1 MHNGGRCWSLGVRSL
16 GQRVP
21 RCLEYCA
28 AAPIR
33 SGWWAVI
40 SEPLPFRIPLLVQGH
55 MPHDNWRCA
64 GRPGPALA
72 LRGQH
77 LSPQAWR
84 WTQVGGMCFLWPPQ
98 PGMGTRGHG
107 WRMHSEVTW
116 GLPQG
121 PRQLTVA
128 PDTKDVLRHGDGL
141 GGHPWSPVLGVQC
154 TGCRLTSAGSG
165 VGSKPRHVSLHL
177 SRAGCPPGS
186 EMCRAVPQALGTSFW
201 DPVNP
206 SAHWVVGP
214 DGTQPALQ
222 TPSGTLGRTLLT
234 EDHPRQ

>member
-1 MHNGGRCWSLGVRSL
+1 MLGVLCGSPHQV
-16 GQRVP
+16 GVVG
-21 RCLEYCA
+21 C
-28 AAPIR
+28 
-33 SGWWAVI
+33 VI

-77 LSPQAWR
+77 LSPQGWR

-141 GGHPWSPVLGVQC
+141 GGHPWSRV
-154 TGCRLTSAGSG
+154 GCAVHRL
-165 VGSKPRHVSLHL
+165 
-177 SRAGCPPGS
+177 
-186 EMCRAVPQALGTSFW
+186 QADLCGLW
-201 DPVNP
+201 G
-206 SAHWVVGP
+206 W
-214 DGTQPALQ
+214 Q
-222 TPSGTLGRTLLT
+222 
-234 EDHPRQ
+234 